1 MLEATELHVEVEPME
16 LIGVEVGTAELALLE
31 EPDAEFDA
39 IILLPVEL
47 VAATLDEE
55 IAEMIEFDEVEPTV
69 VDEAKL
75 NRTELEAEVDADAR
89 ELGDS
94 ELDVKYVAEM
104 LLMVDDDSGVEEV
117 PIVFADELV

>member
-1 MLEATELHVEVEPME
+1 MLEATELVEVEPME
-16 LIGVEVGTAELALLE
+16 LVGVEVGTAELALLE
-31 EPDAEFDA
+31 EPDAEFDT

-55 IAEMIEFDEVEPTV
+55 TAEMIEFDEVEPTV

>member
-1 MLEATELHVEVEPME
+1 MLEATELVEVEPME
-16 LIGVEVGTAELALLE
+16 LVGVEVGTAELALLE

-47 VAATLDEE
+47 VAAALDEE
-55 IAEMIEFDEVEPTV
+55 TAEMIEFDEVEPTV

>member
-1 MLEATELHVEVEPME
+1 MLEATELVEVEPME

-31 EPDAEFDA
+31 EPDAEFDT

-55 IAEMIEFDEVEPTV
+55 TAEMIEFDEVEPTV